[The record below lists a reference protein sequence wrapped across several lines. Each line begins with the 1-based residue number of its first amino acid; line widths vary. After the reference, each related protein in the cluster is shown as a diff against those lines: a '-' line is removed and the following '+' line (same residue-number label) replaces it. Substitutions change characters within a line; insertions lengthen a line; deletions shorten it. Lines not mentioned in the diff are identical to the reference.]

1 MNASC
6 FVIMHIMRGLRDIPL
21 CSSRHRVLALGWC
34 KAAIL
39 NLKQKHSKTCKHTLL
54 WIYLAEYQHYIH
66 DTDISV
72 KNTCKDKNCYKSNVG
87 QLWDSTL
94 LIVAFLFYCSCKSWP
109 LITVLLNKNVVLIL
123 IVFLFSISQLFADIL
138 LNVLHQVQTGTQVKQ
153 LLIQNCQ
160 FKHQS
165 HKKAPWVNWNSPDYF
180 ARWMLALCAKL
191 YFRYSH
197 QCRQNYNTVDFYFV
211 LVFCPDF
218 RFSFVDDN
226 SKCFRHFRHRFR
238 GRKTL
243 VSMGSNVDSW
253 INEMLM
259 TDGFVVDMMRSD
271 IFGKVC
277 LAVCTC
283 LIVCICL

>member
-1 MNASC
+1 
-6 FVIMHIMRGLRDIPL
+6 
-21 CSSRHRVLALGWC
+21 
-34 KAAIL
+34 
-39 NLKQKHSKTCKHTLL
+39 
-54 WIYLAEYQHYIH
+54 
-66 DTDISV
+66 
-72 KNTCKDKNCYKSNVG
+72 
-87 QLWDSTL
+87 
-94 LIVAFLFYCSCKSWP
+94 
-109 LITVLLNKNVVLIL
+109 
-123 IVFLFSISQLFADIL
+123 
-138 LNVLHQVQTGTQVKQ
+138 
-153 LLIQNCQ
+153 
-160 FKHQS
+160 
-165 HKKAPWVNWNSPDYF
+165 
-180 ARWMLALCAKL
+180 MLALCAKL
-191 YFRYSH
+191 YFRYCH

-259 TDGFVVDMMRSD
+259 TDGFVVDMMRRSD

-283 LIVCICL
+283 LIVCRWSVVSVWVSRQFCVHLRRDRVWT